1 MRSEAGRTGITHGAV
16 HSTEIEYALGNLP
29 TNRVYD
35 WQPEDY
41 KVSAIMQAYFV
52 SFIKTGD
59 PNGLGSANWPAIRS
73 GAAAEVMRIDVD
85 SRVEREQHRDRYLY
99 LDRLL
104 AGD

>member
-1 MRSEAGRTGITHGAV
+1 
-16 HSTEIEYALGNLP
+16 
-29 TNRVYD
+29 
-35 WQPEDY
+35 
-41 KVSAIMQAYFV
+41 MQAYFV